1 MIVDEKTVRVT
12 HRYAQSPERV
22 FDAWLDPA
30 IARKFLFTTPTG
42 EMVRAEVDARVGG
55 GFTFTDRRDG
65 QDVDHVGTYKAID
78 RPRRLVFSFGV
89 PLYSAEMTEV
99 EIDIAPTDDGGAEL
113 TLTQRNILPDYLER
127 NVQGWT
133 MILNGLAAALP

>member
-1 MIVDEKTVRVT
+1 MIVDGKTVRVT
-12 HRYAQSPERV
+12 HRYRQSPERV

-65 QDVDHVGTYKAID
+65 QDVDHVGTYRQID